1 MTKNGKLT
9 KIDYANAI
17 IDSILPSNPEQPWTI
32 SLRFVLRSAL
42 MSSTSFQCAR
52 DVLKAIC
59 HEAGWTEMLKDR
71 QDMCIAKVNI
81 ERELAG
87 KRPIKA

>member
-9 KIDYANAI
+9 KVDYANAI
-17 IDSILPSNPEQPWTI
+17 VDGILPADPEKPWTVN
-32 SLRFVLRSAL
+32 LQFVLRTAL
-42 MSSTSFQCAR
+42 MSSVSFHCAR
-52 DVLKAIC
+52 NVLEAIC
-59 HEAGWTEMLKDR
+59 QDAGFTDILKDR
-71 QDMCIAKVNI
+71 QDAHVAKVNI

>member
-9 KIDYANAI
+9 KVDYANAI
-17 IDSILPSNPEQPWTI
+17 IDNILPSNPEQLWTI
-32 SLRFVLRSAL
+32 NLRYVLRTAL
-42 MSSTSFQCAR
+42 MTSSSFHCAR
-52 DVLKAIC
+52 NVLEAIC
-59 HEAGWTEMLKDR
+59 HEAGWTKQLKDR
-71 QDMCIAKVNI
+71 QDMHIAKTNI